1 MPRLLAIDYGLKRTG
16 LAVTDDLQLIA
27 TGLQAVETHKLIDF
41 LKKYLSENHVE
52 TILLGE
58 PKRLNNEPTHITKDV
73 HAFAENLKNLF
84 PTTEIKL
91 LDERFTSKMAQR
103 EIAGMGLKKSQ
114 RKEKEL
120 TDVVSAVI
128 LLQGYLDTIK

>member
-1 MPRLLAIDYGLKRTG
+1 MGRIIAIDYGLKRTG
-16 LAVTDDLQLIA
+16 IAVTDELQLIA

-41 LKKYLSENHVE
+41 LIKYLSENPVE
-52 TILLGE
+52 TILIGE
-58 PKRLNNEPTHITKDV
+58 PKRLNDEPTHITNNV
-73 HAFAENLKNLF
+73 HSLAEKLKNFF
-84 PTTEIKL
+84 PATAIKL
-91 LDERFTSKMAQR
+91 VDERFTSKIAKR

-128 LLQGYLDTIK
+128 LLQGYLDSIK